1 MPLMPSAFEANYD
14 LLKASRQKSEAGSH
28 AYRTGLWQ
36 PGHLGDGE
44 GGDATRSIG
53 KRLKVRPFS
62 FCLVAGN
69 LRPAVANVDPS
80 TAVARRLALKVA
92 IRCTVPLLHL

>member
-1 MPLMPSAFEANYD
+1 MPSAFEANYN

-53 KRLKVRPFS
+53 ERLKIRPVFV
-62 FCLVAGN
+62 LVSGDF
-69 LRPAVANVDPS
+69 RPAVANVDP
-80 TAVARRLALKVA
+80 TTTVARRLTLKVA
-92 IRCTVPLLHL
+92 IRCAVPLLHL